1 MNKNTFHTFHL
12 YTCLKYGR
20 IPIFSFFYSPFYY
33 IHITCRCWYDNI
45 IDIKDF
51 LKLNKCIRTRNHIE
65 NVSFCKNHITEKN
78 ILYCNNCRCSFC
90 SKCKKHGCTPIF
102 IENIEVGKK
111 YLK

>member
-12 YTCLKYGR
+12 YTCLKCGR
-20 IPIFSFFYSPFYY
+20 ILIFSFFYSPFYY

-65 NVSFCKNHITEKN
+65 NISFCKNHITEKIFFIVIIVVVLFVQN
-78 ILYCNNCRCSFC
+78 VRSMVALQFLLKILKWEKN
-90 SKCKKHGCTPIF
+90 T
-102 IENIEVGKK
+102 
-111 YLK
+111 